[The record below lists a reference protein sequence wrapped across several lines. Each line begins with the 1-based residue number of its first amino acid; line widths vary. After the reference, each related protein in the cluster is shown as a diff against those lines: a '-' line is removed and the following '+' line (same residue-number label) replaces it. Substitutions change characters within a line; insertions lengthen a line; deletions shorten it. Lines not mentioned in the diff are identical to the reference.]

1 MTEIVRRPASFAL
14 KRLNITDFILPM
26 FICFIALVVAIIE
39 PRFFSWNNIVNLLR
53 QLVPLLIVS
62 IGQAFAIISGGLDL
76 SIAAVLSLSGV
87 AGVLVMQEFGVP
99 AGIAVMLVTGFAAG
113 TVSGG
118 IIAYFRTTPLIVT
131 LGMLSIAQAF
141 ALILSGGVPIYDVP
155 EAYVESIGFGTVFG
169 LPVMVIIAV
178 VTTLLGWIVM
188 RKTVF
193 GRYVYAIG
201 SNQSAALKSGID
213 VRFYT
218 MLVYALSGLTSAIC
232 AVVMTAWTGAA
243 QPVAVPNITL
253 ETLAA
258 VVLGGIALTGGSGGM
273 IHVLYGV
280 VILGMLSNAMNM
292 IGVSTY
298 YQTLAIGIV
307 IIIAVILDRFRRS
320 RAA

>member
-99 AGIAVMLVTGFAAG
+99 AGIAVMLVTGLAAG

-320 RAA
+320 RVA